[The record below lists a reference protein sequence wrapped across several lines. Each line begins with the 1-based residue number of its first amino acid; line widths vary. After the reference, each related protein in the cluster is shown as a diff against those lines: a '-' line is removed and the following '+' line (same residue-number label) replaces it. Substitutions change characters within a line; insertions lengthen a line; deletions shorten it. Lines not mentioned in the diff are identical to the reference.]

1 MYKKILLTLP
11 EECADNLIVLDG
23 TNRDLMKDYIVALRT
38 RGWTLESIA
47 VPLGKSR
54 ERIRQLELEV
64 TDPSGST
71 ARVESAGLDLTSPPR
86 KAIVERVTIPR
97 IEPDAEVIARLRE
110 LQPLAQKVRSSGGA
124 YRAEAEE
131 YTRLL
136 NDENVRGVS
145 LYRLAKELDVTHA
158 ALRFRLVRY
167 GYKSSTSTAKVYQT
181 ILDKN
186 RTAV

>member
-23 TNRDLMKDYIVALRT
+23 TNRDLMKDYIVALRE

-54 ERIRQLELEV
+54 ERIRQLEMEV
-64 TDPSGST
+64 IDPRGAT
-71 ARVESAGLDLTSPPR
+71 ARVEGAGLDLTSPPR
-86 KAIVERVTIPR
+86 KPIIERTPVVR
-97 IEPDAEVIARLRE
+97 VEPDAEVIARLRE
-110 LQPLAQKVRSSGGA
+110 LQPKAQAVRSSGTA
-124 YRAEAEE
+124 NRAEAEE
-131 YTRLL
+131 YTRLI

-167 GYKSSTSTAKVYQT
+167 GYKSSASTAKVYQA

-186 RTAV
+186 RPSI

>member
-11 EECADNLIVLDG
+11 EEVADNLVALEG
-23 TNRDLMKDYIVALRT
+23 TNRELLKQYIVALRQ

-64 TDPSGST
+64 FDTRDAIVIAET
-71 ARVESAGLDLTSPPR
+71 AGLELPLPPH
-86 KAIVERVTIPR
+86 KPIVLRTPRVVV
-97 IEPDAEVIARLRE
+97 EPNPEVIARLRE
-110 LQPLAQKVRSSGGA
+110 LQPLAQKVRSSGGS

-167 GYKSSTSTAKVYQT
+167 GYKSSGSTAKVYQP

-186 RTAV
+186 RLSV

>member
-1 MYKKILLTLP
+1 MYKKTLLTLP
-11 EECADNLIVLDG
+11 EECADTLIFLDG
-23 TNRDLMKDYIVALRT
+23 TNRDLLRDYIVALRK

-54 ERIRQLELEV
+54 ERIRQLEMEV
-64 TDPSGST
+64 FIPED
-71 ARVESAGLDLTSPPR
+71 AERRVLNAGLDLTNPPQ
-86 KAIVERVTIPR
+86 KPIVMRTVREVVQPN
-97 IEPDAEVIARLRE
+97 AEVIARLRE
-110 LQPLAQKVRSSGGA
+110 LQPLAQKVRSSGGR

-136 NDENVRGVS
+136 NDENTRGVS

-167 GYKSSTSTAKVYQT
+167 GYKSSSSTAKVYQP

-186 RTAV
+186 RTAS

>member
-1 MYKKILLTLP
+1 MYKKTLLTLP

-23 TNRDLMKDYIVALRT
+23 TNRDLLKDYIVALRN

-47 VPLGKSR
+47 IPLGKSR

-64 TDPSGST
+64 LDPKGADS
-71 ARVESAGLDLTSPPR
+71 RVEGAGLDLISPPR
-86 KAIVERVTIPR
+86 KPVAVRTPRVV
-97 IEPDAEVIARLRE
+97 IEPDPSVIARLRV
-110 LQPLAQKVRSSGGA
+110 LQPLAQKVRSSGTA
-124 YRAEAEE
+124 NRAEAEE
-131 YTRLL
+131 YTRLI

-145 LYRLAKELDVTHA
+145 LYRLAKELEVTHA

-167 GYKSSTSTAKVYQT
+167 GYKSSASTAKVYQT

-186 RTAV
+186 RSI